1 MTREEA
7 LLAVSY
13 LAMSEADHIRYTA
26 LYEPEM
32 YERRAEL
39 LAECERLD
47 LVSKQAHDQAGIP
60 EGDDGPWRRVV
71 GWFEG
76 GSL

>member
-7 LLAVSY
+7 LLAISY
-13 LAMSEADHIRYTA
+13 LAMTEADYIRYTA

-32 YERRAEL
+32 LGHRDEL

-47 LVSKQAHDQAGIP
+47 RVSKRAHDQAGIP
-60 EGDDGPWRRVV
+60 KSDNVPWRRVV

-76 GSL
+76 SEL